1 MSGQQVFATVSGSAE
16 GLAQKVQIR
25 GHAYRADEIE
35 SLGGSDTGPNPYEYL
50 LAALGACTSMT
61 LSMYARRKG
70 LKLSHV
76 HVDLSHQ
83 KVAHEGG
90 GQIDQ
95 IERKIRLEGELDAE
109 QRARL
114 IEIANK
120 CPVHK
125 TITAG
130 VQVLTSEAV

>member
-1 MSGQQVFATVSGSAE
+1 MSGHQTFATVSGSAE
-16 GLAQKVQIR
+16 GLAQAVHIR
-25 GHAYRADEIE
+25 GHEYKADEIE
-35 SLGGSDTGPNPYEYL
+35 SLGGTNTGPNPYEYL

-70 LKLSHV
+70 IPLKHV
-76 HVDLSHQ
+76 HVELSHQ
-83 KVAHEGG
+83 KVSREGG

-95 IERKIRLEGELDAE
+95 IERKIRLDGELDAE
-109 QRARL
+109 QRAKL

-130 VQVLTSEAV
+130 VSVITSETV